1 MRKLLIFIVL
11 SAVSFCLPAAAGPSV
26 PFNLVFNKQNENVLT
41 FTKVEPD
48 PGTDSEAVDE
58 ASSVSFPSLM
68 SESDY
73 AQYREK
79 GVLSA
84 SIAAYWDVYGK
95 GVTIYLTFGSGEY
108 MLMNADSNSS
118 GSEAY
123 KEGLNYNV
131 DISTK
136 RKGSINEAAMG
147 FNADEYNSGARIYL
161 VGSEEAPAS
170 NPSGRVVGSVT
181 LNLGLPLPADNGIF
195 PSGQY
200 DGLITLNLVIM
211 E

>member
-1 MRKLLIFIVL
+1 MRRISILAIIFLLSFFL
-11 SAVSFCLPAAAGPSV
+11 SATAGPSV

-41 FTKVEPD
+41 FTDKEPG
-48 PGTDSEAVDE
+48 PEAASETVGE
-58 ASSVSFPSLM
+58 ISSVSFPSLM
-68 SESDY
+68 SAADY
-73 AQYREK
+73 DNYRTE
-79 GVLSA
+79 GVLPA
-84 SIAAYWDVYGK
+84 EIAAYWDVYGE

>member
-41 FTKVEPD
+41 FTEVEPAL
-48 PGTDSEAVDE
+48 GTDSEAVDE

-68 SESDY
+68 SEADY
-73 AQYREK
+73 EQYREA
-79 GVLSA
+79 GVLPA
-84 SIAAYWDVYGK
+84 SIAAYWDVYGE

-108 MLMNADSNSS
+108 MLMNADSDSS

-123 KEGLNYNV
+123 KKGLNYNV
-131 DISTK
+131 DISTI
-136 RKGSINEAAMG
+136 RSGSINLGAVG
-147 FNADEYNSGARIYL
+147 FKAEDYSSGDRIYL
-161 VGSEEAPAS
+161 VGSEEAPES
-170 NPSGRVVGSVT
+170 NASGRVVGSVT
-181 LNLGLPLPADNGIF
+181 LNLGLPLPAENGIF

>member
-11 SAVSFCLPAAAGPSV
+11 SAVSFCMAAAAGPSV

-68 SESDY
+68 SEDDY
-73 AQYREK
+73 AKYRNT
-79 GVLSA
+79 GVLPA

-95 GVTIYLTFGSGEY
+95 GVTIYLTFGSGKY

-123 KEGLNYNV
+123 KEGFNYNV

-136 RKGSINEAAMG
+136 RKGSINEDAVG
-147 FNADEYNSGARIYL
+147 FNAKDYKSGARIYL
-161 VGSEEAPAS
+161 VGSEEVPES
-170 NPSGRVVGSVT
+170 NASGRVVGSVT